1 MTSTSP
7 PAGKTPVQAQA
18 TTASIPGYSSPSLA
32 MIYPSHNPERPVAVA
47 VQRDGVLSVVQID
60 IAHASGLLT
69 ALASILQ
76 HHLEAERRR

>member
-7 PAGKTPVQAQA
+7 PAGEMPAQAQA
-18 TTASIPGYSSPSLA
+18 TTAGMPGYSSPSLA

-47 VQRDGVLSVVQID
+47 VQRDGVLSIVQID

-69 ALASILQ
+69 ALAGILQ
-76 HHLEAERRR
+76 QHLEAERRR

>member
-7 PAGKTPVQAQA
+7 PAGETPAPAQDR
-18 TTASIPGYSSPSLA
+18 TGGIPGYSSPSLA
-32 MIYPSHNPERPVAVA
+32 MIYPSLSPEKPVAVA
-47 VQRDGVLSVVQID
+47 VQRDGVLSIVQID
-60 IAHASGLLT
+60 IARASGLLT

>member
-1 MTSTSP
+1 MLAPPQDTTS
-7 PAGKTPVQAQA
+7 G
-18 TTASIPGYSSPSLA
+18 IPGYSSPSLA
-32 MIYPSHNPERPVAVA
+32 MIYPSHNPEKPVAVA

>member
-7 PAGKTPVQAQA
+7 PAGETPAQAQDR
-18 TTASIPGYSSPSLA
+18 TGGILGYSSPSLA
-32 MIYPSHNPERPVAVA
+32 MIYPSHNPEKPVCVA
-47 VQRDGVLSVVQID
+47 VQRDGVLSIVQID

-76 HHLEAERRR
+76 HQLEAERRR